1 MPLGCGLWHYGS
13 RKILSLSSAC
23 LLRSPQATRLR
34 LQKSTKFSCWSN
46 PCPLGSGILPTS
58 ISADIKH
65 LRAWWLNSIC
75 TSSGVPTSL
84 WSRGSCRQSFLRLHS
99 ISSSCMWKT
108 LDISA
113 ERRRPGIRRERELD

>member
-46 PCPLGSGILPTS
+46 PCPLGSGILPTRYKTS
-58 ISADIKH
+58 QGLVVEFYLHLKWRANIS
-65 LRAWWLNSIC
+65 LVQ
-75 TSSGVPTSL
+75 G
-84 WSRGSCRQSFLRLHS
+84 
-99 ISSSCMWKT
+99 
-108 LDISA
+108 
-113 ERRRPGIRRERELD
+113 ELQAIFPQVT